1 MIQDITEIHESVQ
14 DVLKEADTPTQ
25 EQTTPPQKEEVIEPE
40 IIEEIEAEEEKEAAK
55 GHQYDKDTI
64 NAMAETAIAFVNGV
78 QTTIFTVLGE
88 KKKRAKIK
96 AIAGDGA
103 ISRLQQLKT
112 ATTDETTYTETDLKI
127 LDVDAAVEDYI
138 NQLDFDDNTKDMIRE
153 PMKMIVEKNMGKI
166 PPEMMLFLGLAN
178 GIGKNIAGYYTL

>member
-25 EQTTPPQKEEVIEPE
+25 EQTTPPQQQEVIEPE
-40 IIEEIEAEEEKEAAK
+40 FIEEIETEEDAPPKAN
-55 GHQYDKDTI
+55 QYDKDTI
-64 NAMAETAIAFVNGV
+64 NAMAETAIAFINGV
-78 QTTIFTVLGE
+78 QTTLFTVLGE

-112 ATTDETTYTETDLKI
+112 ATTNETTYTETDLKI

-138 NQLDFDDNTKDMIRE
+138 KQLDFDDNTKDMIRE
-153 PMKMIVEKNMGKI
+153 PMKMIVQKNMGKI